1 MRPPVG
7 ICVPVRYRRCRDGD
21 AVEVSLPKSDYI
33 YAVRLADCWCPEM
46 REDGGKDAKEFAE
59 SVLEDCE
66 SIHLFIPLDGMNT
79 NILAA
84 LSTFD
89 RVVGVLWVSP
99 TKTLNE
105 MLVEAGYATKTKRG
119 K

>member
-7 ICVPVRYRRCRDGD
+7 ICIPVRYVRCRDGD
-21 AVEVSLPKSDYI
+21 TVEVSLPKSEYV

-46 REDGGKDAKEFAE
+46 REEGGVAAKEFAE
-59 SVLEDCE
+59 SVLDNTE
-66 SIHLFIPLDGMNT
+66 SLHLFIPLDGVGV

-84 LSTFD
+84 LTTFD
-89 RVVGVLWVSP
+89 RVVGELWVSS

-105 MLVEAGYATKTKRG
+105 MLIEAGYASREKPR
-119 K
+119 